1 MSTLADLALEREKRI
16 HNIHERRLEDVR
28 KAFERALP
36 LNTPAPKNK
45 KKAGKSSKKPG
56 KK

>member
-1 MSTLADLALEREKRI
+1 MSTLVDLALEREKRI

-36 LNTPAPKNK
+36 LETPTPKNK
-45 KKAGKSSKKPG
+45 KKAGKSGKKPG